1 MVAENW
7 ERLITN
13 KHTPSTISL
22 SLTVHQITGSKE
34 VVKCKLEYLPV
45 VPLPPHD
52 NIVEWYMDNIV
63 QKMEEIAT
71 EKVFVHVDE
80 AIYSKI
86 VMMMWLYN
94 GKYENAI
101 PFIGGFHTL
110 LVYLKYYI
118 KNITVLVF
126 KIGGLILERYKKGQS
141 VNQ

>member
-22 SLTVHQITGSKE
+22 SLTVHQIIGSKE

-45 VPLPPHD
+45 VRLPPHD
-52 NIVEWYMDNIV
+52 NIVKWYMDNIV

-71 EKVFVHVDE
+71 EKVFVHE

-101 PFIGGFHTL
+101 PLIGGFHTL

-118 KNITVLVF
+118 KNINVLVF
-126 KIGGLILERYKKGQS
+126 KIGELILERYKKGQS
-141 VNQ
+141 VKQ